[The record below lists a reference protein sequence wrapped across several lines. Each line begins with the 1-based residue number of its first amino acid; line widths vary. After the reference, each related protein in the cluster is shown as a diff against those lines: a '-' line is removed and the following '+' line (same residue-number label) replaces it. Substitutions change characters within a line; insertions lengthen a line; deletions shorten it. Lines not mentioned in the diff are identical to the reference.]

1 MKIPY
6 AARFA
11 AAAFLVAPL
20 YTWLQMRPGLPAA
33 SALNARQEWLIDHQA
48 QWSVGWWLWLLAIFS
63 WMVLLVLLAW
73 SYLPAH
79 RWTGMLQSGLM
90 VIAAVLAITGVNV
103 WMAVLPAVTAQGDE
117 AASLILMTDTLAV
130 ALLSAGCFMGGAVTV
145 WIAFDLI
152 RQNVLPRPW
161 LWFIVAAGLCLL
173 PIPFISLHSYPLAAS
188 LCFWLIWC
196 LWLSTRS
203 RLPGAFSEWP

>member
-20 YTWLQMRPGLPAA
+20 YTWLQIRPGLPAA
-33 SALNARQEWLIDHQA
+33 GALNTRQEWLIDHQT

-63 WMVLLVLLAW
+63 WMVLLVLLSW

-103 WMAVLPAVTAQGDE
+103 WMALLPAVIAQGNE
-117 AASLILMTDTLAV
+117 AATLVLLIDTLAS
-130 ALLSAGCFMGGAVTV
+130 ALLSAGCFMGGAVMA
-145 WIAFDLI
+145 WIAWDLI

-161 LWFIVAAGLCLL
+161 LWLAVLAGLFLL
-173 PIPFISLHSYPLAAS
+173 PAPILSLHPYLLLAG

-196 LWLSTRS
+196 IWLSTRR
-203 RLPGAFSEWP
+203 RLPSPFTEWR